1 MLATSNAIYTSNQ
14 FTQHLYT
21 KDGYYAPKH
30 LQEGPSGTCNATRAC
45 IDEPY
50 YVCKDEECYHK
61 DVFPIYATEWAGYI
75 TVTLLMALC
84 NVAGIGGGAIDQP
97 IMQVFFKF

>member
-1 MLATSNAIYTSNQ
+1 LLGESAT
-14 FTQHLYT
+14 
-21 KDGYYAPKH
+21 
-30 LQEGPSGTCNATRAC
+30 GTCGPTKAC

-50 YVCKDEECYHK
+50 YECRNGFCYHK
-61 DVFPIYATEWAGYI
+61 HVFPIFPKEWGGYI

-97 IMQVFFKF
+97 IMQVFFGFEIK